1 MTSIMA
7 VVIGVSFYVA
17 GFVSTSQ
24 LVDELGRSALAQLSE
39 TIEFAMQPAADQARF
54 LADILSRDQVDPDDN
69 QRLQDLLLGSLA
81 AVRQLRAV
89 AYVGLDRRM
98 VWAGLND
105 DGRGYSARVT
115 QEQDEHQ
122 VPDILEEA
130 KRRGTPFWS
139 KPVLFNWSD
148 GTVADRGGPC
158 VPRRRDGRHRRRR
171 GLDPHRVRSAGAPCR
186 HQRPGSIRADR
197 RRVASSCMGARQAT
211 VPPGRE
217 WSGGAFLP
225 SRSEFPDPVLAA
237 MPWPLDFNSFND
249 ERNRQP
255 DEFAVDG
262 VELPGGNHFLIYR
275 QLNGYGPTPW
285 IIGYHLPQTWLD
297 RTYSTINR
305 AIPFALVVLVIALGL
320 AYWLGRSIAKPMTI
334 LSQSGQRL
342 ARLDFTPLEI
352 KSSRIKE
359 VERAVEAQRAM
370 RNGLQWLS
378 NYIPRTLTPV
388 LMKSGD
394 QLISRE
400 RDIVVLFT
408 DIVGFST
415 IAEGRSAAKVAALLN
430 RHFGLLGAII
440 DQEGGTID
448 KYIGNSIMAFWGAPL
463 EQEDSADRAV
473 RSAQRIA
480 QKLHVDNARRA
491 RKGLKPLRIRIGIH
505 KGPALVGNI
514 GAPGRVNYTLVGDT
528 VNVAQRLEQFGREI
542 DDGKSDA
549 IIVISGEL
557 AAALPP
563 GLALIDRGEQLLH
576 GRSTADAGVP
586 GSDGVAAST
595 PRPDRGYRPWGR
607 GTRPAPC
614 RHSRSRRR
622 A

>member
-1 MTSIMA
+1 MTTLTTRDGQRAKRRIRIPIWLVLVLALGGMTSVMA
-7 VVIGVSFYVA
+7 VVIGVSFWLA
-17 GFVSTSQ
+17 GFISTND
-24 LVDELGRSALAQLSE
+24 LVEDLGRSAIAQLSA
-39 TIEFAMQPAADQARF
+39 TIESQLQPASDQAAF
-54 LADILSRDQVDPDDN
+54 LSDLLSRDQVDPDDN

-115 QEQDEHQ
+115 QERDDHQ
-122 VPDILEEA
+122 VPEILEEA

-139 KPVLFNWSD
+139 KPVLFNRSD
-148 GTVADRGGPC
+148 GPLLIAVAPVFRDAEMVGIVGAAVSTRSASARLARLTDTSEL
-158 VPRRRDGRHRRRR
+158 VPFVLTADGRVLMH
-171 GLDPHRVRSAGAPCR
+171 
-186 HQRPGSIRADR
+186 GSI
-197 RRVASSCMGARQAT
+197 AT
-211 VPPGRE
+211 DPPGRE
-217 WSGGAFLP
+217 WRDGAILP
-225 SRSEFPDPVLAA
+225 QRSEFSDPVLAA
-237 MPWPLDFNSFND
+237 APWPLDFNTFND
-249 ERNRQP
+249 ARHRMA
-255 DEFAVDG
+255 DDFAIDG
-262 VELPGGNHFLIYR
+262 VELPTGSHILIYR
-275 QLNGYGPTPW
+275 ELTGYGPAPW
-285 IIGYHLPQTWLD
+285 IIGYHLPTTWFD
-297 RTYSTINR
+297 HTYRTLNF
-305 AIPFALVVLVIALGL
+305 AIPVALIVLVLALGI
-320 AYWLGRSIAKPMTI
+320 AFWLGRSIAKPMHI

-352 KSSRIKE
+352 KASRIRE

-400 RDIVVLFT
+400 REIVVLFT

-415 IAEGRSAAKVAALLN
+415 ISEGRSAAKVAALLN

-448 KYIGNSIMAFWGAPL
+448 KYIGDSIMAFWGAPL
-463 EQEDSADRAV
+463 EQKDSADRAV

-480 QKLHVDNARRA
+480 QKLHVDNQRRA

-528 VNVAQRLEQFGREI
+528 VNVAQRLEQYGREI
-542 DDGKSDA
+542 DDGDSDA

-557 AAALPP
+557 ASALPP
-563 GLALIDRGEQLLH
+563 GAALIDRGEQVFH
-576 GRSTADAGVP
+576 GRSTAMQVFQVP
-586 GSDGVAAST
+586 MV
-595 PRPDRGYRPWGR
+595 
-607 GTRPAPC
+607 
-614 RHSRSRRR
+614 
-622 A
+622 

>member
-1 MTSIMA
+1 MTTQILKHRLRLPIWLALVLALGGMTSIMA
-7 VVIGVSFYVA
+7 VVIGVSFYIA

-24 LVDELGRSALAQLSE
+24 LVDDLGRNALAQLSE
-39 TIEFAMQPAADQARF
+39 TIDSQLQPAADQARF
-54 LADILSRDQVDPDDN
+54 LADILSRDQVDPADN

-115 QEQDEHQ
+115 QETDEHQ
-122 VPDILEEA
+122 VPEILAEA

-148 GTVADRGGPC
+148 GPLLIAVAPVFRDAEMVGIVGAAVSTRTASDRLARLAGTSGL
-158 VPRRRDGRHRRRR
+158 VPFVLTGEGRILLH
-171 GLDPHRVRSAGAPCR
+171 
-186 HQRPGSIRADR
+186 GST
-197 RRVASSCMGARQAT
+197 AST

-237 MPWPLDFNSFND
+237 VPWPLDFSSFD
-249 ERNRQP
+249 DPHDPRP
-255 DEFAVDG
+255 DDFAIDG
-262 VELPGGNHFLIYR
+262 VDLSGVSHVLIYR
-275 QLNGYGPTPW
+275 HLSGYGPAPW
-285 IIGYHLPQTWLD
+285 IIGYHLPATWLD

-305 AIPFALVVLVIALGL
+305 AIPFALIVLVIALGL

-359 VERAVEAQRAM
+359 VERAVEAQQAM

-415 IAEGRSAAKVAALLN
+415 IAEGRPAAKVAALLN

-448 KYIGNSIMAFWGAPL
+448 KYIGDSIMAFWGAPL
-463 EQEDSADRAV
+463 DQEDSADRAV

-480 QKLHVDNARRA
+480 QKLHVDNQRRA

-542 DDGKSDA
+542 DDSDSDA

-557 AAALPP
+557 ASALPP
-563 GLALIDRGEQLLH
+563 GAALIDRGEQVFH
-576 GRSTADAGVP
+576 GRSTAMQVFQVP
-586 GSDGVAAST
+586 MV
-595 PRPDRGYRPWGR
+595 
-607 GTRPAPC
+607 
-614 RHSRSRRR
+614 
-622 A
+622 

>member
-1 MTSIMA
+1 MTTLTTPDSRGVKRRLRVPIWLVLVLALGGMTSIMA

-39 TIEFAMQPAADQARF
+39 TIESQLQPAADQARF
-54 LADILSRDQVDPDDN
+54 LADILSHDQVDPDDN

-98 VWAGLND
+98 VLAGLND
-105 DGRGYSARVT
+105 NGRGYSARVT

-122 VPDILEEA
+122 VPEILEEA
-130 KRRGTPFWS
+130 KRRGTAFWS

-148 GTVADRGGPC
+148 GPLLIAVAPVFRDAEMVGIVGAAVSTRTASDRLERLSGTSEL
-158 VPRRRDGRHRRRR
+158 VPFVLTAEGRILLH
-171 GLDPHRVRSAGAPCR
+171 GSMASA
-186 HQRPGSIRADR
+186 
-197 RRVASSCMGARQAT
+197 
-211 VPPGRE
+211 VPPGRQ

-225 SRSEFPDPVLAA
+225 SRSEYPDPVLAA
-237 MPWPLDFNSFND
+237 MPWPLDFSSFD
-249 ERNRQP
+249 EPHDPRP
-255 DEFAVDG
+255 DDFGIDG
-262 VELPGGNHFLIYR
+262 VDLAGGNHILIYR
-275 QLNGYGPTPW
+275 HLGGYAPAPW
-285 IIGYHLPQTWLD
+285 IIGYHLPATWLD
-297 RTYSTINR
+297 RTYGTINR
-305 AIPFALVVLVIALGL
+305 AIPFALIVLLIALGL
-320 AYWLGRSIAKPMTI
+320 AYWLGRSIAKPMAI

-359 VERAVEAQRAM
+359 VERAVEAQHAM

-378 NYIPRTLTPV
+378 NYIPRTLTPL

-415 IAEGRSAAKVAALLN
+415 ISEGRPAAKVAALLN

-440 DQEGGTID
+440 EQEGGTID
-448 KYIGNSIMAFWGAPL
+448 KYIGDSIMAFWGAPL
-463 EQEDSADRAV
+463 DQEDRADRAV
-473 RSAQRIA
+473 RAAQRIA
-480 QKLHVDNARRA
+480 QKLHVDNERRA

-505 KGPALVGNI
+505 KGPAVVGNI

-528 VNVAQRLEQFGREI
+528 VNVAQRLEQFGHEI
-542 DDGKSDA
+542 DDDSSDA
-549 IIVISGEL
+549 VILISEAL
-557 AAALPP
+557 AQALPP
-563 GLALIDRGEQLLH
+563 GQALIDRGEQLFH
-576 GRSTADAGVP
+576 GRSSAMRVFQVP
-586 GSDGVAAST
+586 MV
-595 PRPDRGYRPWGR
+595 
-607 GTRPAPC
+607 
-614 RHSRSRRR
+614 
-622 A
+622 

>member
-1 MTSIMA
+1 M
-7 VVIGVSFYVA
+7 
-17 GFVSTSQ
+17 
-24 LVDELGRSALAQLSE
+24 LA
-39 TIEFAMQPAADQARF
+39 
-54 LADILSRDQVDPDDN
+54 
-69 QRLQDLLLGSLA
+69 
-81 AVRQLRAV
+81 
-89 AYVGLDRRM
+89 
-98 VWAGLND
+98 
-105 DGRGYSARVT
+105 
-115 QEQDEHQ
+115 
-122 VPDILEEA
+122 
-130 KRRGTPFWS
+130 
-139 KPVLFNWSD
+139 
-148 GTVADRGGPC
+148 
-158 VPRRRDGRHRRRR
+158 
-171 GLDPHRVRSAGAPCR
+171 
-186 HQRPGSIRADR
+186 
-197 RRVASSCMGARQAT
+197 
-211 VPPGRE
+211 
-217 WSGGAFLP
+217 
-225 SRSEFPDPVLAA
+225 
-237 MPWPLDFNSFND
+237 
-249 ERNRQP
+249 
-255 DEFAVDG
+255 
-262 VELPGGNHFLIYR
+262 
-275 QLNGYGPTPW
+275 
-285 IIGYHLPQTWLD
+285 
-297 RTYSTINR
+297 
-305 AIPFALVVLVIALGL
+305 IALGL
-320 AYWLGRSIAKPMTI
+320 AFWLGRSIAKPMTI

-415 IAEGRSAAKVAALLN
+415 IAEGRPAAKVAALLN

-448 KYIGNSIMAFWGAPL
+448 KYIGDSIMAFWGAPL

-473 RSAQRIA
+473 RAAQRIA

-549 IIVISGEL
+549 IISISGEL

-563 GLALIDRGEQLLH
+563 GTGVDQSRRAEIPRPQH
-576 GRSTADAGVP
+576 PDAGVP
-586 GSDGVAAST
+586 GSDGVARST
-595 PRPDRGYRPWGR
+595 PRPDRGYRPWDR

>member
-1 MTSIMA
+1 MTTQIVQDSRSKHRLRLPIWLALVLALGGMTSIMA
-7 VVIGVSFYVA
+7 VVIGVSFYVL
-17 GFVSTSQ
+17 GFVSTSR
-24 LVDELGRSALAQLSE
+24 LVDDLGRSALAQLSE
-39 TIEFAMQPAADQARF
+39 SIDSQLQPAADQARF

-89 AYVGLDRRM
+89 AYVGLDHRM

-115 QEQDEHQ
+115 QETDEHQ
-122 VPDILEEA
+122 VPKIIEEA

-148 GTVADRGGPC
+148 GPLLIAVAPVYRDAEMVGIVGAAVSTRTASDRLARLTGTSDL
-158 VPRRRDGRHRRRR
+158 VPFVLTGEGRILMH
-171 GLDPHRVRSAGAPCR
+171 
-186 HQRPGSIRADR
+186 GST
-197 RRVASSCMGARQAT
+197 ASK

-237 MPWPLDFNSFND
+237 MPWPLDFSSFND

-262 VELPGGNHFLIYR
+262 VELPSGNHFLIYR
-275 QLNGYGPTPW
+275 QLNGYDPTPW
-285 IIGYHLPQTWLD
+285 IIGYHLPQAWLD
-297 RTYSTINR
+297 DTYGTINL
-305 AIPFALVVLVIALGL
+305 AIPVALVVLAISLGL
-320 AYWLGRSIAKPMTI
+320 AFWLGRSIAKPMAI
-334 LSQSGQRL
+334 LSQAGQRL

-378 NYIPRTLTPV
+378 NYIPRTLTPL

-415 IAEGRSAAKVAALLN
+415 ISEGRSAAKVAALLN
-430 RHFGLLGAII
+430 RHFGLLGTII

-448 KYIGNSIMAFWGAPL
+448 KYIGDSIMAFWGAPVD
-463 EQEDSADRAV
+463 QEDSADRAV

-480 QKLHVDNARRA
+480 QKLHVDNQRRA

-542 DDGKSDA
+542 DDRDSDA
-549 IIVISGEL
+549 IIVISGDL
-557 AAALPP
+557 ASALPP
-563 GLALIDRGEQLLH
+563 GAALIDRGEQLFH
-576 GRSTADAGVP
+576 GRSSAMQVFQVP
-586 GSDGVAAST
+586 MV
-595 PRPDRGYRPWGR
+595 
-607 GTRPAPC
+607 
-614 RHSRSRRR
+614 
-622 A
+622 